1 MKGEL
6 PLLTLVLQLRNE
18 KVQRGYKLMQNQK
31 KKGKYIL
38 TEELILTMRATVTA
52 VLDNDFN
59 QTRG

>member
-38 TEELILTMRATVTA
+38 TE
-52 VLDNDFN
+52 
-59 QTRG
+59 

>member
-59 QTRG
+59 KRRG